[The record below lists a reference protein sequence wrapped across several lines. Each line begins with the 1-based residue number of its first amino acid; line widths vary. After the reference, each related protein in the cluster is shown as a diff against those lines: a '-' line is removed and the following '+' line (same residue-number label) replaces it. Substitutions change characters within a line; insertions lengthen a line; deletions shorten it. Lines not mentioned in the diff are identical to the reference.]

1 MKNKTNEAICLG
13 LNVKLSPRGL
23 NSASPGNRYQLNLLY
38 QRRQGKGA
46 LQGFQKLQKKIFQ
59 LVKKKG
65 LITT

>member
-13 LNVKLSPRGL
+13 LNVKLSPQGL

-46 LQGFQKLQKKIFQ
+46 LQGFQKLQKK
-59 LVKKKG
+59 
-65 LITT
+65 